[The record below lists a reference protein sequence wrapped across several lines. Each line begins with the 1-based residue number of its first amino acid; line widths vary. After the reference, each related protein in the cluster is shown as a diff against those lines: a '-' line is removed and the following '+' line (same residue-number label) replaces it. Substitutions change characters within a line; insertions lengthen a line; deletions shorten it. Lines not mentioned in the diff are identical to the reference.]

1 MNFDHPKLVFVSGVF
16 NIIHPG
22 HFRFLSFAK
31 SQGDRL
37 VVGLLPD
44 AELKDTSVSESERLK
59 NIRMLNI
66 VDDAFIIEKSIA
78 QVIEEVNP
86 AVVVK
91 GWEHRERFNVEQ
103 GFLESSG
110 GKLVFSQ
117 DNIRLDEITA
127 KTGSKVNLNLNSTPF
142 EEFSERR
149 SIATSDLS
157 KNCPKIRRSQS
168 VCCWRSHCRS
178 IRKLQS
184 CWDV

>member
-1 MNFDHPKLVFVSGVF
+1 M
-16 NIIHPG
+16 
-22 HFRFLSFAK
+22 
-31 SQGDRL
+31 
-37 VVGLLPD
+37 
-44 AELKDTSVSESERLK
+44 
-59 NIRMLNI
+59 
-66 VDDAFIIEKSIA
+66 
-78 QVIEEVNP
+78 
-86 AVVVK
+86 VVK

-157 KNCPKIRRSQS
+157 KIVQKFEDLRVCVVGDLIVDQYVNCSPVGMSREDPTIVRGQTIVKFMSEELVLLPGMHVHS
-168 VCCWRSHCRS
+168 V
-178 IRKLQS
+178 RKLTFSLLQAVTNFTS
-184 CWDV
+184 